1 MAVPISIFIFMGVIL
16 LISIFV
22 AFKSTGIPSI
32 FSSLIGIMLSYIMS
46 KIVINGTL
54 VQNIGGVDGSG
65 NIVQGT
71 TIIQIESL
79 SYILLF
85 VGVFMVVILAIQVL
99 REIKFRESQ
108 DTIELDL

>member
-1 MAVPISIFIFMGVIL
+1 MGVIL
-16 LISIFV
+16 LISIFMAV
-22 AFKSTGIPSI
+22 KGTGIPSI
-32 FSSLIGIMLSYIMS
+32 FSSLISIMLAYIMS

-54 VQNIGGVDGSG
+54 IQNIGGVDGSG

-71 TIIQIESL
+71 TVIQIESL

-85 VGVFMVVILAIQVL
+85 VGLFMVVILAVQVL

-108 DTIELDL
+108 DIIELDI

>member
-1 MAVPISIFIFMGVIL
+1 MVTIGLFIYLVTAMALLVFVSLKAKGIVSIF
-16 LISIFV
+16 
-22 AFKSTGIPSI
+22 T
-32 FSSLIGIMLSYIMS
+32 SLICIMLAFINS
-46 KIVINGTL
+46 KIIINGTL
-54 VQNIGGVDGSG
+54 IQNIGGVDGSG

-85 VGVFMVVILAIQVL
+85 VGMFMVVILAIQVL

-108 DTIELDL
+108 DTIELDI